1 MESLLPIALIL
12 SLMLLLFSGYPVALV
27 LIGVSVTF
35 SAIAIA
41 LDLMTVQMLSLFPLR
56 IIGTFSENLLYPA
69 VPPLIFMGVAL
80 EKSGLARDLFV
91 SIAYFLR
98 NIPGGLMVAVLL
110 LGVVLAPAAGLIGAS
125 VAMLA
130 LAALPTMLDYGYG
143 AKTAT
148 ASIAAAGTAGI
159 IIPPGIMLFF
169 LADLLEVPIVG
180 TFTGVLFPVGLLL
193 LAYAAYFVVLA
204 LVQKDRR
211 EISIEG
217 LPGNLIDRSVFF
229 VSKLVLPVVLI
240 GIVLGTIVSGLA
252 TPTQAGSIGAAG
264 AFVLMT
270 INGSVTWARMHEV
283 VMETGMITVMVF
295 FVIIGANAFSFIFR
309 VLGGDDLLPNLLTV
323 LSLGDWGSLMFILG
337 VIFVLGFF
345 IDWIEIV
352 LITLPIFHPVIAGF
366 DFSTHVGGPLLTRVW
381 IAVAIAIVLQTSFLT
396 PPFGFALFFLRG
408 SAPPSVHMADIYRG
422 AVPLVAIQITVLAAV
437 LLLPLLATE
446 LPAMLLD

>member
-1 MESLLPIALIL
+1 MEELLLIVLIL

-27 LIGVSVTF
+27 LIGVSVIF
-35 SAIAIA
+35 SAVAVS

-56 IIGTFSENLLYPA
+56 MIGMFSENLLYPA

-80 EKSGLARDLFV
+80 ERSGLARDLFV

-98 NIPGGLMVAVLL
+98 NVPGGLMVAVLL

-130 LAALPTMLDYGYG
+130 LAALPTLLTYGYSPRSS
-143 AKTAT
+143 TA
-148 ASIAAAGTAGI
+148 AVAAAGTAGI

-180 TFTGVLFPVGLLL
+180 TFSGVLFPVGLLL
-193 LAYAAYFVVLA
+193 LAYATFFVVSA
-204 LVQKDRR
+204 VFQRNRKNILV
-211 EISIEG
+211 EG
-217 LPGNLIDRSVFF
+217 LPDGFIDRAIFL

-240 GIVLGTIVSGLA
+240 GLVLGSIISGWA

-270 INGSVTWARMHEV
+270 INRSVTWARMHEV
-283 VMETGMITVMVF
+283 VVETGLITAMVF
-295 FVIIGANAFSFIFR
+295 FVIIGANAFSFMFR
-309 VLGGDDLLPNLLTV
+309 ILGGDDHLPNFLSLLQ
-323 LSLGDWGSLMFILG
+323 LGDWGSLMFILG
-337 VIFVLGFF
+337 VIIVLGFF

-352 LITLPIFHPVIAGF
+352 LITLPIFYPVISDF
-366 DFSTHVGGPLLTRVW
+366 DFSSHVGDPLLTRIW

-408 SAPPSVHMADIYRG
+408 SAPPEVQMAEIYRG
-422 AVPLVAIQITVLAAV
+422 AVPLVLIQIAILAAV
-437 LLLPLLATE
+437 LTFPVLAIE
-446 LPAMLLD
+446 LPSTLLN